1 MERMTTPN
9 KHCSVCGKGYRRA
22 YSRSHSMQK
31 TIRRLQPNL
40 QWLTVSL
47 GKRVRACTQCIKTA
61 TKNKVKTLQPAPA
74 AT

>member
-40 QWLTVSL
+40 QWLTVAP